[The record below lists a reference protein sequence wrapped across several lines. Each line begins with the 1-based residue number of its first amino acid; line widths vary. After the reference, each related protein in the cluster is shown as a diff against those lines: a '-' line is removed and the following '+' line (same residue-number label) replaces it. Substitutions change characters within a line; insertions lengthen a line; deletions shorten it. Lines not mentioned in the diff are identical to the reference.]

1 MSKNRQVLAFNER
14 GVGLYRGGTIVS
26 PPPSI
31 MSLEL
36 CGKDFRLKGVN
47 KIRLKCTVEDINLER
62 GYKKVEIDCYGS
74 WKTIS
79 RA

>member
-1 MSKNRQVLAFNER
+1 MSKNRHALAFNER

-26 PPPSI
+26 PPLSI

-47 KIRLKCTVEDINLER
+47 KIHLKCTVEDVNLER
-62 GYKKVEIDCYGS
+62 GYKKVEIDWLWS
-74 WKTIS
+74 LKNN
-79 RA
+79 